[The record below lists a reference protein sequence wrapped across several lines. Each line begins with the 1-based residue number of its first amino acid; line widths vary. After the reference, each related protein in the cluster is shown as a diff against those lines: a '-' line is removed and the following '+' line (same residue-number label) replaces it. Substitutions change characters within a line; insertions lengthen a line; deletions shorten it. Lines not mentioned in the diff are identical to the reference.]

1 MSKSNAGIEL
11 AKTEDVVIGIK
22 KQKSNVDVL
31 RKTTDP
37 RLLEYVCYNFNCT
50 SNNFLY
56 SNADLRLAEHV
67 EAKKKAGVG
76 ADPDKINAKRE
87 KSAARIAAEK
97 KEVET
102 QEIQSNEAYVS
113 APVENDDF
121 KFNNEGLTTAEAE
134 ELLKK
139 YGKNELPEVVIPKW

>member
-11 AKTEDVVIGIK
+11 AKTEDFVIGIK

-134 ELLKK
+134 ELL
-139 YGKNELPEVVIPKW
+139 